1 MRVKEIEK
9 DGIFRNQF
17 PVDRKFMPTEYFYI
31 SCDNYDANIVSSFN
45 AGIHTLGSMINCPD
59 ARVQTPMSMLQDN
72 NYQPTAPQQIM
83 HHSDRQI
90 KLPAQEQRD
99 YFPSLQRNNLSF
111 DLQTTD
117 FVYNDHCSL
126 TIKQINEKAF
136 SLVCLKQLTDDL
148 NSKTKPS
155 MKIMIRDLLEKPEI
169 TAKVFHLRFI
179 EDNPAT
185 KRCVRRFLD
194 ELKTNICDRYNIL
207 SIVISA
213 DGKIFDLLV
222 DILSENDEYNWV
234 LPYLGEM
241 HLIQAYMRC
250 IMKKYGGFC
259 LRGICQQAGYRGAK
273 LIKVELQIILY
284 IFW

>member
-1 MRVKEIEK
+1 
-9 DGIFRNQF
+9 
-17 PVDRKFMPTEYFYI
+17 
-31 SCDNYDANIVSSFN
+31 
-45 AGIHTLGSMINCPD
+45 MINCPD
-59 ARVQTPMSMLQDN
+59 SRVKTPLSMLKDN
-72 NYQPTAPQQIM
+72 NYQPSAPPQIV

-90 KLPAQEQRD
+90 KVPTQEPKD
-99 YFPSLQRNNLSF
+99 YIPSLQRNNMIF
-111 DLQTTD
+111 DLNTTD
-117 FVYNDHCSL
+117 FVYNDNCRL
-126 TIKQINEKAF
+126 TIKQVNEKTF
-136 SLVCLKQLTDDL
+136 SLVCLKQFTDDV
-148 NSKTKPS
+148 NNETKPS

-207 SIVISA
+207 SIVVSA

-222 DILSENDEYNWV
+222 DILSESDEYKWV

-241 HLIQAYMRC
+241 HLIQAFMKC
-250 IMKKYGGFC
+250 IMKKYGGFY

-273 LIKVELQIILY
+273 LMKVK
-284 IFW
+284 